1 MAPETIQN
9 ELDRS
14 TRSGELIKNLPNW
27 MMGYNLYVNRE
38 KFSLIDHVFNNDAI
52 SIHSFADLGG
62 VWNVNAAY
70 TLYTLKK
77 YTIDR
82 AFLVDTNFNTI
93 VDKKVKKY
101 SHLHKITGDF
111 TQDDVIDK
119 LKGVDV
125 IFLFDVLLHQVNP
138 DWNVVLEKYSAVTKC
153 IIIYNQQL
161 INADKTLRLTDLSLE
176 EYKAL
181 APARNDNL
189 YEYIYTHGQ
198 DIHPEYQKPWKDIH
212 NFWQWGITDSD
223 LRNQMKN
230 LKFEE
235 IYYKNHG
242 RFSNL
247 PAFENHS
254 FVFVKS

>member
-1 MAPETIQN
+1 MRKIKK
-9 ELDRS
+9 
-14 TRSGELIKNLPNW
+14 LINNLPNW
-27 MMGYNLYVNRE
+27 AMGYNLYVNRE
-38 KFSLIDHVFNNDAI
+38 KFSLIDHVFNNNLI
-52 SIHSFADLGG
+52 NIQSFADLGG

-77 YTIDR
+77 YSIDR
-82 AFLVDTNFNTI
+82 AFLVDTNFNAG
-93 VDKKVKKY
+93 VDKKVGKY
-101 SHLHKITGDF
+101 ANLHKISGDF
-111 TQDDVIDK
+111 TQDIVINQ

-138 DWNVVLEKYSAVTKC
+138 DWNVVLEKYSTITKF
-153 IIIYNQQL
+153 IIIYNQQWV
-161 INADKTLRLTDLSLE
+161 NTDRTLRLTDLSLE

-181 APARNDNL
+181 APVRKDDL
-189 YEYIYTHGQ
+189 YDYIYSHEQ

-212 NFWQWGITDSD
+212 NIWQWGITDSD
-223 LRNQMKN
+223 LRNQMKS

-242 RFSNL
+242 WFSTL
-247 PAFENHS
+247 PAFEDHS